1 MDDSRTL
8 AALQVS
14 IPVDGVWFDRG
25 EELNGIAWRMYWRNG
40 APVVTAKAFEHHDS
54 LLGGTVWLVTV
65 AWAASDKDPA
75 EHTFGPY
82 RERVTAVAMVDA
94 VGIGVQAVVEAQH
107 ISLIPG
113 AAAITRGR
121 D

>member
-1 MDDSRTL
+1 MEASKTL
-8 AALQVS
+8 EALQVTV
-14 IPVDGVWFDRG
+14 PVDGVWFDRG
-25 EELNGIAWRMYWRNG
+25 EELNGSVWRTYWRNG
-40 APVVTAKAFEHHDS
+40 APLILARAFEHSDP
-54 LLGGTVWLVTV
+54 LLGGVWLVTV
-65 AWAASDKDPA
+65 AWVAPGKDSA

-94 VGIGVQAVVEAQH
+94 VGVGVQAVVEARH

-113 AAAITRGR
+113 AKVITRGQ